1 MENTPSITKNKPKLH
16 FSRKL
21 LAIPYG
27 LFLAIFVVIPLLIVL
42 YYAFTDDNGT
52 FTFEYVKQ
60 FFTENGKGLKAF
72 FTSYNFKTIMSSFFI
87 SFVSTVI
94 CLLIAYPVAYTI
106 ANCRLK
112 NKSTLLLLFI
122 VPMWVNF
129 VLRINALKELFVFL
143 GTYNKSEGWN
153 MANTI
158 IGMVYDF
165 LPFMILP
172 IYTTIIK
179 IDKSYLEAAKD
190 LGATPTKA
198 FLKVT
203 LPLSKAGIVS
213 GISMVF
219 LPSMTNYVVSNYL
232 TFRNVKIIG
241 KLIDDYFT
249 GDLWH
254 DGSFIALL
262 LLLFMFL
269 VTWLTGGFH
278 EDEQT
283 NARGTSLW

>member
-1 MENTPSITKNKPKLH
+1 MTQTKKRFH

-27 LFLAIFVVIPLLIVL
+27 LFLILFVIAPLFIVL
-42 YYAFTDDNGT
+42 YYAFTDDTGR
-52 FTFEYVKQ
+52 FSLEYARL
-60 FFTENGKGLKAF
+60 FFNENGEGIIGF
-72 FTSYNFKTIMSSFFI
+72 FKSYNFKTIMRSLFI
-87 SFVSTVI
+87 SFMSTLI
-94 CLLIAYPVAYTI
+94 CLIIAYPVAYII
-106 ANCRLK
+106 ANCKMK
-112 NKSTLLLLFI
+112 NKSSLLLIFI

-129 VLRINALKELFVFL
+129 VLRINALREFFIWI
-143 GTYNKSEGWN
+143 GTYNKSDGWN
-153 MANTI
+153 IVNTI

-190 LGATPTKA
+190 LGASNAKA

-241 KLIDDYFT
+241 KLIDDYFM

-254 DGSFIALL
+254 DGSLIALL

-269 VTWLTGGFH
+269 VTWLTGDFKQ
-278 EDEQT
+278 DEQT
-283 NARGTSLW
+283 NTRGTSLW

>member
-1 MENTPSITKNKPKLH
+1 MTSAKHRLR

-27 LFLAIFVVIPLLIVL
+27 LFLAIFVVIPLFIIL
-42 YYAFTDDNGT
+42 YYAFTNDEGK
-52 FTFEYVKQ
+52 FTFAYVRV
-60 FFTENGKGLKAF
+60 FFNENGEGFFAF
-72 FTSYNFKTIMSSFFI
+72 FKSYNFKTIMQSLFI
-87 SFVSTVI
+87 SLASTMI
-94 CLLIAYPVAYTI
+94 CLLIAYPVSYII
-106 ANCRLK
+106 AKSKLK
-112 NKSTLLLLFI
+112 NKSALLLLFV

-129 VLRINALKELFVFL
+129 VLRINALKELFVWL
-143 GTYNKSEGWN
+143 GTYNKSETWN
-153 MANTI
+153 IVNTI

-190 LGATPTKA
+190 LGATPAEA

-203 LPLSKAGIVS
+203 LPLSKAGIMS
-213 GISMVF
+213 GVSMVF

-249 GDLWH
+249 GGLWH
-254 DGSFIALL
+254 DGSFISLV

-269 VTWLTGGFH
+269 ATWLTGGF
-278 EDEQT
+278 EAEEESGT
-283 NARGTSLW
+283 RGTSLW

>member
-1 MENTPSITKNKPKLH
+1 MTKTKFKPH

-27 LFLAIFVVIPLLIVL
+27 LFLALFVVVPLLIIV
-42 YYAFTDDNGT
+42 YYAFTDDAGR
-52 FTFEYVKQ
+52 FTLEYVKV
-60 FFTENGKGLKAF
+60 FFNESGEGFWGF
-72 FTSYNFKTIMSSFFI
+72 FTSYNFKTIMQSLFI
-87 SFVSTVI
+87 SLISTII
-94 CLLIAYPVAYTI
+94 CLFIAYPVAYI
-106 ANCRLK
+106 VAKCKLK
-112 NKSTLLLLFI
+112 NKSVLLLLFI

-129 VLRINALKELFVFL
+129 VLRINALKELFVWL
-143 GTYNKSEGWN
+143 GTYNKSNAWN
-153 MANTI
+153 IVNTI

-179 IDKSYLEAAKD
+179 IDKSYLEAARD
-190 LGATPTKA
+190 LGATGARA
-198 FLKVT
+198 FVKVT
-203 LPLSKAGIVS
+203 LPLSKAGIMS
-213 GISMVF
+213 GVSMVF

-241 KLIDDYFT
+241 KLIDDYFM

-254 DGSFIALL
+254 DGSFIALV

-269 VTWLTGGFH
+269 VTWLTGGFQ
-278 EDEQT
+278 EDTQT
-283 NARGTSLW
+283 ETRGTSLW

>member
-1 MENTPSITKNKPKLH
+1 MTTAKLKPH

-21 LAIPYG
+21 LAIPYA
-27 LFLAIFVVIPLLIVL
+27 LFLAIFVVVPLFIVL
-42 YYAFTDDNGT
+42 YYAFTDDNNV
-52 FTFEYVKQ
+52 FTWDYLILFFTDGGSLAQ
-60 FFTENGKGLKAF
+60 FFSSPIF
-72 FTSYNFKTIMSSFFI
+72 QTISLSLFI
-87 SFVSTVI
+87 SLMSTIV
-94 CLLIAYPVAYTI
+94 CLLIAYPVAYII
-106 ANCRLK
+106 ANCKLK
-112 NKSTLLLLFI
+112 NKSTLLLMFI

-129 VLRINALKELFVFL
+129 VLRINALKEFFVWI
-143 GTYNKSEGWN
+143 GTYNKSDAWN
-153 MANTI
+153 IINTI

-190 LGATPTKA
+190 LGATAPKA

-203 LPLSKAGIVS
+203 LPLSKSGIIS

-232 TFRNVKIIG
+232 TYRNVKIFG
-241 KLIDDYFT
+241 KLIDDYFS

-254 DGSFIALL
+254 DGSFVALV

-269 VTWLTGGFH
+269 VTWLTGGF
-278 EDEQT
+278 EADEQSET
-283 NARGTSLW
+283 RGTSLW

>member
-1 MENTPSITKNKPKLH
+1 MTNTKAKAKPH

-27 LFLAIFVVIPLLIVL
+27 LFLAIFVVIPLLIIF
-42 YYAFTDDNGT
+42 YYAFTNDEGK
-52 FTFEYVKQ
+52 FTLEYVKV
-60 FFTENGKGLKAF
+60 FFNESGEGVIGF
-72 FTSYNFKTIMSSFFI
+72 FKSYNFKTIMQSLFI
-87 SFVSTVI
+87 SLVSTVI
-94 CLLIAYPVAYTI
+94 CLLIAYPVAYII
-106 ANCRLK
+106 ARCKLK
-112 NKSTLLLLFI
+112 NKSALLLLFI

-143 GTYNKSEGWN
+143 GTYNKSNAWN
-153 MANTI
+153 IVNTI

-179 IDKSYLEAAKD
+179 IDKSYLEAARD
-190 LGATPTKA
+190 LGSTGAQA
-198 FLKVT
+198 FVKIT
-203 LPLSKAGIVS
+203 LPLSKAGIAS
-213 GISMVF
+213 GVSMVF

-232 TFRNVKIIG
+232 TFRNVKIVG
-241 KLIDDYFT
+241 KLIDDYFM

-269 VTWLTGGFH
+269 VTWLTGGFKA
-278 EDEQT
+278 DEQT
-283 NARGTSLW
+283 ETRGTSLW

>member
-1 MENTPSITKNKPKLH
+1 MAATKAKPH

-27 LFLAIFVVIPLLIVL
+27 LFLAVFVIIPLLIIV
-42 YYAFTDDNGT
+42 YYAFTDDSGKFTLEYLKMFFNESGT
-52 FTFEYVKQ
+52 
-60 FFTENGKGLKAF
+60 GLKGF
-72 FTSYNFKTIMSSFFI
+72 FTSYNFKTIMRSFFI
-87 SFVSTVI
+87 SLMSTII
-94 CLLIAYPVAYTI
+94 CLLIAYPVAYVI
-106 ANCRLK
+106 AKCKLK
-112 NKSTLLLLFI
+112 NKSVLLLLFI

-129 VLRINALKELFVFL
+129 VLRINALKELFIWL
-143 GTYNKSEGWN
+143 GTYNKSNTWN
-153 MANTI
+153 IVNTI

-179 IDKSYLEAAKD
+179 IDKSYLEAARD
-190 LGATPTKA
+190 LGSTSAQA
-198 FLKVT
+198 FVKIT

-241 KLIDDYFT
+241 KLIDDYFM

-254 DGSFIALL
+254 DGSLIALI

-269 VTWLTGGFH
+269 VTWLTGGFKA
-278 EDEQT
+278 DEQT
-283 NARGTSLW
+283 ETRGTSLW

>member
-1 MENTPSITKNKPKLH
+1 MTTTNTKAKAKPH

-27 LFLAIFVVIPLLIVL
+27 LFLTIFVVIPLLIIF
-42 YYAFTDDNGT
+42 YYAFTNDEGK
-52 FTFEYVKQ
+52 FTLEYVKV
-60 FFTENGKGLKAF
+60 FFNESGEGVIGF
-72 FTSYNFKTIMSSFFI
+72 FKSYNFKTIMQSLFI
-87 SFVSTVI
+87 SLASTVI
-94 CLLIAYPVAYTI
+94 CLLIAYPVAYII
-106 ANCRLK
+106 ARCKLK
-112 NKSTLLLLFI
+112 SKSALLLLFI

-143 GTYNKSEGWN
+143 GTYNKSNAWN
-153 MANTI
+153 IVNTI

-179 IDKSYLEAAKD
+179 IDKSYLEAARD
-190 LGATPTKA
+190 LGSTGAQA
-198 FLKVT
+198 FIKVT
-203 LPLSKAGIVS
+203 LPLSKAGIAS
-213 GISMVF
+213 GVSMVF

-232 TFRNVKIIG
+232 TFRNVKIVG
-241 KLIDDYFT
+241 KLIDDYFM

-269 VTWLTGGFH
+269 VTWLTGGFNA
-278 EDEQT
+278 DEQT
-283 NARGTSLW
+283 ETRGTSLW

>member
-1 MENTPSITKNKPKLH
+1 MTKTKPKLH

-27 LFLAIFVVIPLLIVL
+27 LFLAFFVLVPLLIIV
-42 YYAFTDDNGT
+42 YYAFTDDAGK
-52 FTFEYVKQ
+52 FTLEYVKV
-60 FFTENGKGLKAF
+60 FFNESGEGFWGF
-72 FTSYNFKTIMSSFFI
+72 FTSYNFKTIMQSLFI
-87 SFVSTVI
+87 SLMSTLL
-94 CLLIAYPVAYTI
+94 CLLIAYPVAYII
-106 ANCRLK
+106 ARCKLK
-112 NKSTLLLLFI
+112 NKSVLLLLFI

-129 VLRINALKELFVFL
+129 VLRINALKELFVWL
-143 GTYNKSEGWN
+143 GTYNKSNGWN
-153 MANTI
+153 IVNTI

-179 IDKSYLEAAKD
+179 IDKSYLEAARD
-190 LGATPTKA
+190 LGATGAKA
-198 FLKVT
+198 FVQVT

-241 KLIDDYFT
+241 KLIDDYFM

-254 DGSFIALL
+254 DGSFIALV

-269 VTWLTGGFH
+269 VTWLTGGFK
-278 EDEQT
+278 EDQQT
-283 NARGTSLW
+283 ETRGTSLW

>member
-1 MENTPSITKNKPKLH
+1 MENTKAKPH

-27 LFLAIFVVIPLLIVL
+27 IFLAVFVVIPLLIII
-42 YYAFTDDNGT
+42 YYAFFDDGGK
-52 FTFEYVKQ
+52 FTLEYVRM
-60 FFTENGKGLKAF
+60 FFNESGEGFLGF
-72 FTSYNFKTIMSSFFI
+72 FKSYTFKTILQSFFI
-87 SFVSTVI
+87 SLASTVI
-94 CLLIAYPVAYTI
+94 CLLIAYPVAYVI
-106 ANCRLK
+106 AKCEWK
-112 NKSTLLLLFI
+112 NKEVLLLLFI

-129 VLRINALKELFVFL
+129 VLRINALKELFVWL
-143 GTYNKSEGWN
+143 GTYNKSNAWN
-153 MANTI
+153 IVNTI

-179 IDKSYLEAAKD
+179 IDNSYLEAARD
-190 LGATPTKA
+190 MGATEWQA
-198 FLKVT
+198 FFKVT
-203 LPLSKAGIVS
+203 LPLSKGGIMS

-232 TFRNVKIIG
+232 TFRNVKIFG
-241 KLIDDYFT
+241 KLIDDYFS

-254 DGSFIALL
+254 DGSFIALV

-269 VTWLTGGFH
+269 VTWLTGGFS

-283 NARGTSLW
+283 ETRGTSLW

>member
-1 MENTPSITKNKPKLH
+1 MTTKAKPKLH

-27 LFLAIFVVIPLLIVL
+27 LFLALFVVLPLLIIV
-42 YYAFTDDNGT
+42 YYAFFNDKGIPDI
-52 FTFEYVKQ
+52 EYVKI
-60 FFTENGKGLKAF
+60 FFTEDFLSKI
-72 FTSYNFKTIMSSFFI
+72 KTIGISLFI
-87 SFVSTVI
+87 SFASTLI
-94 CLLIAYPVAYTI
+94 CLLIAYPVAYII
-106 ANCRLK
+106 ANSKLK
-112 NKSTLLLLFI
+112 NKSVLLLLFI

-129 VLRINALKELFVFL
+129 VLRINALRELL
-143 GTYNKSEGWN
+143 ILIGIYNKPNWN
-153 MANTI
+153 IFNTI
-158 IGMVYDF
+158 LGMVYDF

-190 LGATPTKA
+190 LGSSNTHA
-198 FLKVT
+198 FIKVT
-203 LPLSKAGIVS
+203 LPLSKAGIMS
-213 GISMVF
+213 GVSMVF

-232 TFRNVKIIG
+232 TNKNVKILG

-254 DGSFIALL
+254 DGAFLSLL

-269 VTWLTGGFH
+269 VTWLTGGFS
-278 EDEQT
+278 EDEQA
-283 NARGTSLW
+283 NARGGSLW

>member
-1 MENTPSITKNKPKLH
+1 MTNVKPKLR
-16 FSRKL
+16 FSRKM
-21 LAIPYG
+21 LAIPYA
-27 LFLAIFVVIPLLIVL
+27 LFLAVFVVIPLFIIL
-42 YYAFTDDNGT
+42 YYAFTNDDGK
-52 FTFEYVKQ
+52 FTFEYVRI
-60 FFTENGKGLKAF
+60 FFNEGGEGFFSF
-72 FTSYNFKTIMSSFFI
+72 FTSYNFKTIMLSFFI
-87 SFVSTVI
+87 SAMSTIV
-94 CLLIAYPVAYTI
+94 CLLIAYPVAYII
-106 ANCRLK
+106 AKCKLK

-129 VLRINALKELFVFL
+129 VLRINALKELFVWL
-143 GTYNKSEGWN
+143 GIYNKSNAWN
-153 MANTI
+153 IVNTI

-190 LGATPTKA
+190 LGATPAKA
-198 FLKVT
+198 FVKVT
-203 LPLSKAGIVS
+203 LPLSKAGIIS
-213 GISMVF
+213 GVSMVF

-262 LLLFMFL
+262 LLMFMFL
-269 VTWLTGGFH
+269 VTWLTGGFD
-278 EDEQT
+278 EDDT
-283 NARGTSLW
+283 STARGASLW

>member
-1 MENTPSITKNKPKLH
+1 MTVLKPR

-21 LAIPYG
+21 LAIPYA
-27 LFLAIFVVIPLLIVL
+27 LFLAVFVVIPLLIVV
-42 YYAFTDDNGT
+42 YYAFTDDSGK
-52 FTFEYVKQ
+52 FTFEYLKL
-60 FFTENGKGLKAF
+60 FFNGNGAGIKGFLQ
-72 FTSYNFKTIMSSFFI
+72 SYNFKTITRSLFI
-87 SFVSTVI
+87 SFASTII
-94 CLLIAYPVAYTI
+94 CLLIAYPVAYFIAHSTI
-106 ANCRLK
+106 K

-129 VLRINALKELFVFL
+129 VLRINALKEFFVWI

-153 MANTI
+153 IVNTI

-190 LGATPTKA
+190 LGATPAKA
-198 FLKVT
+198 FLKIT
-203 LPLSKAGIVS
+203 LPLSKAGIMS
-213 GISMVF
+213 GVSMVF

-232 TFRNVKIIG
+232 TFRNIKIIG

-254 DGSFIALL
+254 DGSLIALFL
-262 LLLFMFL
+262 LVFMFV
-269 VTWLTGGFH
+269 VTWLTGGLE

-283 NARGTSLW
+283 SVRGTSLW

>member
-1 MENTPSITKNKPKLH
+1 M
-16 FSRKL
+16 
-21 LAIPYG
+21 
-27 LFLAIFVVIPLLIVL
+27 
-42 YYAFTDDNGT
+42 
-52 FTFEYVKQ
+52 
-60 FFTENGKGLKAF
+60 
-72 FTSYNFKTIMSSFFI
+72 
-87 SFVSTVI
+87 
-94 CLLIAYPVAYTI
+94 
-106 ANCRLK
+106 
-112 NKSTLLLLFI
+112 FI

-129 VLRINALKELFVFL
+129 VLRINALKEMFIWL
-143 GTYNKSEGWN
+143 GTYNKSNTWN
-153 MANTI
+153 IVNTI

-179 IDKSYLEAAKD
+179 IDKSYLESAKD
-190 LGATPTKA
+190 LGATNAKA
-198 FLKVT
+198 FIKVT
-203 LPLSKAGIVS
+203 LPLSKAGIIS

-269 VTWLTGGFH
+269 ATWLTGGFR
-278 EDEQT
+278 EDNQSDT
-283 NARGTSLW
+283 RGASLW

>member
-1 MENTPSITKNKPKLH
+1 MTKPKLH
-16 FSRKL
+16 FSRKM

-27 LFLAIFVVIPLLIVL
+27 LFLAIFVLIPLFIIL
-42 YYAFTDDNGT
+42 YYAFTDDAGN
-52 FTFEYVKQ
+52 FTLEYVRI
-60 FFTENGKGLKAF
+60 FFNENGEGFWSF
-72 FTSYNFKTIMSSFFI
+72 FTSYNFKTIMQSLFI
-87 SFVSTVI
+87 SLMSTLI
-94 CLLIAYPVAYTI
+94 CLLIAYPVAYII
-106 ANCRLK
+106 AKCKLK
-112 NKSTLLLLFI
+112 NKSVLLLLFI

-129 VLRINALKELFVFL
+129 VLRINALKELFVWL
-143 GTYNKSEGWN
+143 GTYNKSNGWN
-153 MANTI
+153 IVNTI

-179 IDKSYLEAAKD
+179 IDKSYLEAARD
-190 LGATPTKA
+190 LGATGARA
-198 FLKVT
+198 FVQVT
-203 LPLSKAGIVS
+203 LPLSKAGIAS

-241 KLIDDYFT
+241 KLIDDYFM

-254 DGSFIALL
+254 DGSFIALV

-269 VTWLTGGFH
+269 VTWLTGGFK
-278 EDEQT
+278 EDSERDS
-283 NARGTSLW
+283 RGTSLW

>member
-1 MENTPSITKNKPKLH
+1 MTTAKPKPH

-27 LFLAIFVVIPLLIVL
+27 LFLGIFVLAPLFIIL
-42 YYAFTDDNGT
+42 YYAFTNAEGQ
-52 FTFEYVKQ
+52 FTLEYVRV
-60 FFTENGKGLKAF
+60 FFNENGEGFIGF
-72 FTSYNFKTIMSSFFI
+72 FKSYNFKTIMQSLFI
-87 SFVSTVI
+87 SVMSTLL
-94 CLLIAYPVAYTI
+94 CLVIAYPVAYLI
-106 ANCRLK
+106 AKCNLK
-112 NKSTLLLLFI
+112 NKSVLLLLFI

-129 VLRINALKELFVFL
+129 VLRINALKELFVWL
-143 GTYNKSEGWN
+143 GTYNKSNGWN
-153 MANTI
+153 IVNTI

-179 IDKSYLEAAKD
+179 IDNSYLEAARD
-190 LGATPTKA
+190 LGATGARA
-198 FLKVT
+198 FIKVT
-203 LPLSKAGIVS
+203 LPLSKAGIAS

-232 TFRNVKIIG
+232 TFRNIKIIG
-241 KLIDDYFT
+241 KLIDDYFM

-254 DGSFIALL
+254 DGSFIALV

-269 VTWLTGGFH
+269 VTWLTGGFK
-278 EDEQT
+278 EDSET
-283 NARGTSLW
+283 DTRGTSLW

>member
-1 MENTPSITKNKPKLH
+1 MTSTNTKAKAKPH

-27 LFLAIFVVIPLLIVL
+27 LFLAIFVVIPLLIIF
-42 YYAFTDDNGT
+42 YYAFTNDEGK
-52 FTFEYVKQ
+52 FTLEYVKV
-60 FFTENGKGLKAF
+60 FFNESGEGVIGF
-72 FTSYNFKTIMSSFFI
+72 FKSYNFKTIMQSLFI
-87 SFVSTVI
+87 SLASTVI
-94 CLLIAYPVAYTI
+94 CLLIAYPVAYII
-106 ANCRLK
+106 ARCKLK
-112 NKSTLLLLFI
+112 SKSALLLLFI

-143 GTYNKSEGWN
+143 GTYNKSNAWN
-153 MANTI
+153 IVNTI

-179 IDKSYLEAAKD
+179 IDKSYLEAARD
-190 LGATPTKA
+190 LGSTGAQA
-198 FLKVT
+198 FIKVI
-203 LPLSKAGIVS
+203 LPLSKAGIAS
-213 GISMVF
+213 GVSMVF

-232 TFRNVKIIG
+232 TFRNVKIVG
-241 KLIDDYFT
+241 KLIDDYFM

-269 VTWLTGGFH
+269 VTWLTGGFNA
-278 EDEQT
+278 DEQT
-283 NARGTSLW
+283 ETRGTSLW

>member
-1 MENTPSITKNKPKLH
+1 MTIANAKPH

-21 LAIPYG
+21 LSIPYG
-27 LFLAIFVVIPLLIVL
+27 LFLAIFVLIPLFIII
-42 YYAFTDDNGT
+42 YYAFTNDEGQ
-52 FTFEYVKQ
+52 FTLEYVRV
-60 FFTENGKGLKAF
+60 FFNESGEGFLGF
-72 FTSYNFKTIMSSFFI
+72 FTSYNFKTIMQSLFI
-87 SFVSTVI
+87 SVMSTII
-94 CLLIAYPVAYTI
+94 CLLIAYPVAYII
-106 ANCRLK
+106 ANCKLK
-112 NKSTLLLLFI
+112 NKSVLLLLFI

-129 VLRINALKELFVFL
+129 VLRINALKELFVWL
-143 GTYNKSEGWN
+143 GIYNKSNAWN
-153 MANTI
+153 IVNTI

-190 LGATPTKA
+190 LGATPVRA

-203 LPLSKAGIVS
+203 LPLSKAGIMS
-213 GISMVF
+213 GVSMVF

-254 DGSFIALL
+254 DGSFIALV

-269 VTWLTGGFH
+269 ITWITGGFSA
-278 EDEQT
+278 DEQT
-283 NARGTSLW
+283 ETRGTSLW